1 MPAWVGWLTAG
12 SALITDET
20 ISLREEYAMRTLGWL
35 LALCGGLAIC
45 GCKTPDRVPRG
56 HFYLPEDSFLTL
68 KKIETLVPPGM
79 PIDEARA
86 VMEIHGFVCTFE
98 EAVGV
103 PYLQCNQLKRQH
115 LWPFNGTWM
124 ATIYYD
130 DGVVRS
136 VQARY
141 DLNPVERGTKI
152 PKRVSREARDIDRAK
167 DAQIMKA
174 SHAMPMAVDMVPGP
188 VLSPPSPPSP
198 TEGVPVPVESSP
210 AASLPGEIP

>member
-1 MPAWVGWLTAG
+1 
-12 SALITDET
+12 
-20 ISLREEYAMRTLGWL
+20 MRTLGWL
-35 LALCGGLAIC
+35 LAMCGGLAIS

-79 PIDEARA
+79 PIEEARE

-98 EAVGV
+98 EAVGI
-103 PYLQCNQLKRQH
+103 PYLQCNQLKRRH

-124 ATIYYD
+124 AAIYYE

-141 DLNPVERGTKI
+141 DLNPVELGTCV
-152 PKRVSREARDIDRAK
+152 PKHASRKAREIDREHDAK
-167 DAQIMKA
+167 LRKA
-174 SHAMPMAVDMVPGP
+174 SQAMPMAVDVMPVP

-198 TEGVPVPVESSP
+198 AEGVPVPVESTP
-210 AASLPGEIP
+210 AASLPVEIP